1 MKRRIAL
8 GFLIAAI
15 LLGVLLSLVG
25 HEDVAADLAAADPG
39 FLAMSFGAGLLAL
52 TFRGLVWTQFL
63 RAIDERMSYVYVAG
77 VFLSAMFIKY
87 VTPYGQVATEPFVAY
102 LVARDAD
109 MAYEDGFAGIL
120 SADVLNYLPYYTFG
134 FAAAVWIIFAGA
146 FGADIQNYLLA
157 FISMFGMLVGLTY
170 VVLRRQRIVYVVIL
184 RLVSVIE
191 SPLGRI
197 RSNYAKHLSPE
208 AVRDRLDN
216 FYYSIAIIAT
226 DRRMMV
232 VSAAYAHLGM
242 AFLMAPV
249 YLGGRALGYEIALPI
264 VVLAVALGKLGMVV
278 PAPGGLGGV
287 EGFVTA
293 TLVILASMSP
303 SAAFSVALIYR
314 VSTYWLTIV
323 VGGTG
328 SLLFVLRR

>member
-8 GFLIAAI
+8 GFLIAAV

-25 HEDVAADLAAADPG
+25 HEDVATDLAAADPV
-39 FLAMSFGAGLLAL
+39 FLAMSFGAGILAL

-63 RAIDERMSYVYVAG
+63 RAIDERMTFIYVVG

-102 LVARDAD
+102 LVARDAN

-134 FAAAVWIIFAGA
+134 FGAAVWIIFAGA

-157 FISMFGMLVGLTY
+157 FISMFGMLIGLTY
-170 VVLRRQRIVYVVIL
+170 VVLRKQRIVYLVIL
-184 RLVSVIE
+184 RLVSAIE
-191 SPLGRI
+191 SPIGRI
-197 RSNYAKHLSPE
+197 RSSYTKHLSPE

-216 FYYSIAIIAT
+216 FYYSIGIIAT

-232 VSAAYAHLGM
+232 VSAVYAHLGM

-264 VVLAVALGKLGMVV
+264 VVLAVALGKLGTFV

>member
-1 MKRRIAL
+1 VKRRIAL

-25 HEDVAADLAAADPG
+25 HEDVATDLAAADPV

-63 RAIDERMSYVYVAG
+63 RAIDERMSYLYVAG

-102 LVARDAD
+102 LVARDAN

-264 VVLAVALGKLGMVV
+264 VVLAVALGKLGMFV

>member
-25 HEDVAADLAAADPG
+25 HEDVATDLAAADPV

-102 LVARDAD
+102 LVARDAN

-264 VVLAVALGKLGMVV
+264 VILAVALGKLGMFV

>member
-25 HEDVAADLAAADPG
+25 HEDVATDLAAADPV

-264 VVLAVALGKLGMVV
+264 VILAVALGKLGMFV

>member
-25 HEDVAADLAAADPG
+25 HEDVATDLAAADPV

-63 RAIDERMSYVYVAG
+63 RAIDERMSYLYVAG

-102 LVARDAD
+102 LVARDAN

-264 VVLAVALGKLGMVV
+264 VVLAVALGKLGMFV